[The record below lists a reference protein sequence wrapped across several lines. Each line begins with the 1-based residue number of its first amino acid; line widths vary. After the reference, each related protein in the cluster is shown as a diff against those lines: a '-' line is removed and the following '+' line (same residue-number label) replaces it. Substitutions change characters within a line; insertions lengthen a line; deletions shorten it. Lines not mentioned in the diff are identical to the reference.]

1 MGEGGN
7 PSNGGM
13 ILKWGGGVLFA
24 DYVAIWV
31 NVKQYLSCIAAVR
44 LQLTETI
51 AEELLKA
58 LQNFVE
64 KLHGNR
70 L

>member
-1 MGEGGN
+1 MG
-7 PSNGGM
+7 
-13 ILKWGGGVLFA
+13 GGGVLFA

-51 AEELLKA
+51 AVELLKA